1 MKIRGQARRRS
12 RRRLSPW
19 AAEVTAGA
27 IPSQVTT
34 TKINATAQQAG
45 PALEHIVHNS
55 RPSDCEPAQLL
66 VATEIDRELAS
77 LRRVEDGEAT
87 SYEILPSVDSPT
99 VASSPDAAAGTA
111 DGLPAARRGD
121 PGVHRHRLDA
131 TTGLRAPQAGRRFG
145 HTKIQGKSLLVRG
158 LNALA
163 AAVSTPLSAPVI
175 AATRLRGGNAA
186 SARGAASIAAQAIG
200 TARDCGCTGDD
211 HRPDGLGVLQRR
223 GDRRD
228 PPPRTAGSPSPCR

>member
-1 MKIRGQARRRS
+1 MKIRGQAQHRS

-45 PALEHIVHNS
+45 PALEHVALNS

-111 DGLPAARRGD
+111 DGLSAFVARILDQLSLSAWLPAA
-121 PGVHRHRLDA
+121 
-131 TTGLRAPQAGRRFG
+131 F
-145 HTKIQGKSLLVRG
+145 
-158 LNALA
+158 LA
-163 AAVSTPLSAPVI
+163 ASLAL
-175 AATRLRGGNAA
+175 L
-186 SARGAASIAAQAIG
+186 
-200 TARDCGCTGDD
+200 
-211 HRPDGLGVLQRR
+211 LQ
-223 GDRRD
+223 
-228 PPPRTAGSPSPCR
+228 

>member
-111 DGLPAARRGD
+111 DGLSAFVARILDQLSLSAWLPAA
-121 PGVHRHRLDA
+121 
-131 TTGLRAPQAGRRFG
+131 F
-145 HTKIQGKSLLVRG
+145 
-158 LNALA
+158 LA
-163 AAVSTPLSAPVI
+163 ASLAL
-175 AATRLRGGNAA
+175 L
-186 SARGAASIAAQAIG
+186 
-200 TARDCGCTGDD
+200 
-211 HRPDGLGVLQRR
+211 LQ
-223 GDRRD
+223 
-228 PPPRTAGSPSPCR
+228 